1 MIICNR
7 CGKQVPAGLARC
19 QNCGMPLAGAAN
31 NTMNAQ
37 EQGELPAW
45 LESLRANERPG
56 VPAGGQPNF
65 STADLI
71 DDDDIPGWMRAEQGR
86 DEGGMDSS
94 KHPAMRPASMAAPNT
109 DAGMM
114 RAESFSA
121 RDLIDPVSLPA
132 WMNPD
137 QQSAN
142 AANPTISRGANEQNV
157 YPQGGPPLSANDFVD
172 RRSVPT
178 WMSSGQ
184 PNQPVPPL
192 NQATWQGNSPPSTP
206 APAPVP
212 PATWQGNAA
221 PAAPATYGDSGSQA
235 GLPAS
240 SLLDAN
246 SLPPWLREGQQ
257 GQGQPGSNTMSAGS
271 LIDMNALP
279 SWLRAV
285 DGQPQGSQTERNA
298 PPPLSGTSPR
308 IENVRVPSRPR
319 SEMMPPEQSAAA
331 AANVF
336 SSMLGVASTTPYYP
350 APSAGGQ
357 QNFSSAPPQT
367 SGPLYTAQP
376 ASPRGSQPVL
386 NNGLA
391 MPSGALPQV
400 PQQGAMPGSHAD
412 TYSNAYQSG
421 YPNMQN
427 PYAANQAQPA
437 QPAAAA
443 MQPGA
448 FNGGQGGPASANAK
462 PGKRSFLDTIRE
474 WFHH

>member
-56 VPAGGQPNF
+56 IPAGGQPNF

-71 DDDDIPGWMRAEQGR
+71 DDDDLPGWMRAEQGR
-86 DEGGMDSS
+86 DGGENDSS
-94 KHPAMRPASMAAPNT
+94 KHPAIRPASMSAPNT

-121 RDLIDPVSLPA
+121 RDLIDPVSLPS
-132 WMNPD
+132 WMNPG
-137 QQSAN
+137 QHP
-142 AANPTISRGANEQNV
+142 ANPATPAISKGASELQG
-157 YPQGGPPLSANDFVD
+157 YPQGVPPQQTSPAPLFSANDLVD
-172 RRSVPT
+172 RQSMPT

-184 PNQPVPPL
+184 PPVQPL
-192 NQATWQGNSPPSTP
+192 NQATWQGNLPPATP

-212 PATWQGNAA
+212 PATWQGNPA
-221 PAAPATYGDSGSQA
+221 PAAPATFGDSGPQS

-240 SLLDAN
+240 SLLDFN

-257 GQGQPGSNTMSAGS
+257 AQGQPGSNSTMSAGS

-285 DGQPQGSQTERNA
+285 DGQPQGSQAERNA
-298 PPPLSGTSPR
+298 PPHLSGTSPR

-319 SEMMPPEQSAAA
+319 AEMMPPEQSAA

-336 SSMLGVASTTPYYP
+336 SSMLGVASNTPYHP
-350 APSAGGQ
+350 APSASGQ
-357 QNFSSAPPQT
+357 QNFSSTPPQP
-367 SGPLYTAQP
+367 SGSLYTAQP
-376 ASPRGSQPVL
+376 ASPM
-386 NNGLA
+386 A
-391 MPSGALPQV
+391 MSSGAVPQT
-400 PQQGAMPGSHAD
+400 PQQGTMPGSRAD
-412 TYSNAYQSG
+412 NYTNAYQNN
-421 YPNMQN
+421 YPNTQN
-427 PYAANQAQPA
+427 PYAANQAQS
-437 QPAAAA
+437 

-448 FNGGQGGPASANAK
+448 FNAGQGSPMNSTSANAK

-474 WFHH
+474 WFHLN